1 MPLDQE
7 SVLVTLQA
15 LRCRDANVAE
25 LLEKS
30 RNSLVAG
37 NWDRALGYAEAARAA
52 SNQAQDR
59 LSEAIASLHKW
70 GIQALRAR
78 YADDQDQA
86 LFSEAL
92 GYARDADRL
101 FWQLGEP
108 LGRALAHYAHSI
120 TYQELGN
127 YRRAFQDCFE
137 CKKLL
142 ERLRNEA
149 VFRDR
154 DQRYQLERF
163 LFRVEGDFRRIS
175 DVLAEDAEFA
185 LGAFGELPGE
195 APAAAPEPVEPEGPA
210 PDRAITGY
218 IRRTVD
224 FFTILESVAASV
236 DLAGEPVRA
245 AQEGIQPI
253 EAFVT
258 SVLIEGVEHRIYSL
272 RPDDL
277 EVHLH
282 DNRRYAVARVKGPS
296 MNRARPVPIEHED
309 YVLVELLDDPDHPLL
324 QELRNKIVIV
334 KKAAQDQIGAVKRLV
349 LSEYG
354 WVLRSET
361 DSEDPEHAGEIPYEP
376 GVTLIGGKVIAVLKP
391 VRREEQNQQGE

>member
-78 YADDQDQA
+78 YAGDQDQA

-137 CKKLL
+137 CKRLL

-175 DVLAEDAEFA
+175 DVLAGDAEFA

-195 APAAAPEPVEPEGPA
+195 APAAAPEPVAPEGPT

-218 IRRTVD
+218 IRRTVN
-224 FFTILESVAASV
+224 FFIILENIAASV
-236 DLAGEPVRA
+236 DLAGESVQSDQGEP
-245 AQEGIQPI
+245 QGI
-253 EAFVT
+253 EACVT
-258 SVLIEGVEHRIYSL
+258 SVIIDGVEHRIHSL
-272 RPDDL
+272 RRDDL
-277 EVHLH
+277 EVHLFG
-282 DNRRYAVARVKGPS
+282 NRRYAVARVRGPS
-296 MNRARPVPIEHED
+296 MNKAQPVPIEEND
-309 YVLVELLDDPDHPLL
+309 YVLVELVDNPAHPLL
-324 QELRNKIVIV
+324 QELQNKIVIV
-334 KKAAQDQIGAVKRLV
+334 KKNPEDEAGALKRLK
-349 LSEYG
+349 LSEDG
-354 WVLRSET
+354 WVLCSET
-361 DSEDPEHAGEIPYEP
+361 DSDDPEHAGKIPYDP

-391 VRREEQNQQGE
+391 VRRGEQNQQGE